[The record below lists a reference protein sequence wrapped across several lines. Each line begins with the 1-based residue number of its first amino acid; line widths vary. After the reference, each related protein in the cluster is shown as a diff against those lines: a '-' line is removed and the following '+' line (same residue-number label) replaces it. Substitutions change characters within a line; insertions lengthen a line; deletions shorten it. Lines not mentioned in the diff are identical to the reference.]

1 MKYNIIATPEFARN
15 LKRLVKKFPSL
26 KSEIVTLVN
35 ALEKQPLFGTPL
47 GKDCYKIRIS
57 IASKGKGKSGDARM
71 ITHVI
76 IAVNTVYLLTIYD
89 KTEKANLTD
98 KELKELLK
106 FLSD

>member
-57 IASKGKGKSGDARM
+57 IASKGKGKSGGAWM